1 MSEQRAVLLEQKGA
15 ALWIT
20 INRPEKRNA
29 LNHEVIAGIGEGYRK
44 ADGDPGI
51 RVIVLTGAGERA
63 FCAGGDLQ
71 PGQGF
76 AFDYSRPST
85 EYADLLRLATNSLT
99 PCIVRVNGACMAG
112 GMGLLCMGDMAVAHS
127 NVMFGLPE
135 VKIGLFPMQVLS
147 LMQRLVPRR
156 VLREWTVTGE
166 PFTAGE
172 ALQHGLLNHVVAA
185 EELDAEVDWLIG
197 RITDKSPTAI
207 GRGKY
212 AMKALED
219 MTFEQAIAYTETQ
232 LANMA
237 LTEDAKEGMAA
248 FNEKRAPNW
257 PGR

>member
-99 PCIVRVNGACMAG
+99 PCIVRVNGPVWQAAWACCAW
-112 GMGLLCMGDMAVAHS
+112 A
-127 NVMFGLPE
+127 
-135 VKIGLFPMQVLS
+135 IW
-147 LMQRLVPRR
+147 R
-156 VLREWTVTGE
+156 W
-166 PFTAGE
+166 
-172 ALQHGLLNHVVAA
+172 
-185 EELDAEVDWLIG
+185 
-197 RITDKSPTAI
+197 PTA
-207 GRGKY
+207 
-212 AMKALED
+212 M
-219 MTFEQAIAYTETQ
+219 
-232 LANMA
+232 
-237 LTEDAKEGMAA
+237 
-248 FNEKRAPNW
+248 
-257 PGR
+257 